1 MGVEVMEYLLFTGVN
16 VFSGQYC
23 GTPAWEIF
31 VSALPPH
38 RTSAWRFADVSL
50 WEEFCWMSQQNP
62 LYDSSMKC
70 LPLQHCGSQI
80 LQKLGE
86 KKQNNILAFAFEP
99 LGLLRLEVQCQLW
112 KYSSLKIQGLVLKE
126 MSENCLPQSHQIL
139 DTDTAKE
146 A

>member
-1 MGVEVMEYLLFTGVN
+1 MDYLLFTSVN

-31 VSALPPH
+31 VSALPAH
-38 RTSAWRFADVSL
+38 RTSAWRFANVSQ

-62 LYDSSMKC
+62 LYGSSTKFP
-70 LPLQHCGSQI
+70 PLQYCGSQI
-80 LQKLGE
+80 LQKLGQ

-99 LGLLRLEVQCQLW
+99 LELLKLEAQCQLW

-126 MSENCLPQSHQIL
+126 ISENRLPQSHQIL
-139 DTDTAKE
+139 GTDTAKE